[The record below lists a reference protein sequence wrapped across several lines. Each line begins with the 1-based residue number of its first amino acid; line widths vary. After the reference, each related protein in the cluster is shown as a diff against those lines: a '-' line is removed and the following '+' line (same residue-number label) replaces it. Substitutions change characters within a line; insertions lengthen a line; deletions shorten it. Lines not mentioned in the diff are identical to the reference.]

1 MKDTAAA
8 FAESEIPI
16 FDVFVKTP
24 PHTSFEEVTRKLALS
39 GFPPDRVERLLAA
52 LRSGPQ
58 VKIGGGVSQERA
70 DRARSIYSAAG
81 LMVVITPVLVLQTK
95 VEGAFDGL
103 FVCPACGERVVLPPS
118 RQCPHCGV
126 FVDKVTEEF
135 LLKRKIMQQER
146 AKLTF
151 KADRDTKESLKLSRQ
166 AMEAAIRAEVRK
178 ELEAEFGRGEG
189 VHFLSGKAGLL
200 RMGGMASLLALAF
213 AGGNAMSQST
223 WPWSNPDGST
233 NPKQVSAVDSLMAKA
248 GLGKPGVTEVTPTAG
263 DVASED
269 LLTTSGSNGNGKG
282 LTLDQAL
289 AAANTLGKA
298 LGNTTAERAWAG
310 SAVPSVGGPAVVS
323 SPASATVEMRS
334 VLPVS
339 PETRSILTAEFAS
352 QMAQLGQWQRA
363 QDILRSLKAMPNLP
377 ASPAVGTAVRL
388 AELEVQAWALGA
400 VGKDRVGKAV
410 EELKSAANRLDP
422 AERVRA
428 MGRIG
433 VILSHHAPSPS
444 GASGASAIFIAVA
457 SDALK
462 LVTDPGLQRELQG
475 EWMVLKGE
483 ALLGEATGWV
493 RLGHWTKAR
502 LASSALDSLI
512 QQAPGD
518 SAKAR
523 LHALQSRM
531 RQHLG
536 EANQSRESLARALA
550 LVRAAPPSFERAVLL
565 RAIGNLSGAAALEPV
580 QSEVR
585 SLVAQMGSQTGMQSA
600 RALAQLAF
608 LQADAGLSARS
619 EQYNRQARETG
630 GLNPQDFAL
639 IQAEL
644 TVRAPMAVASF
655 MHNAGRYAESELVW
669 QGLATYLFST

>member
-70 DRARSIYSAAG
+70 DKAKFIYSAAG
-81 LMVVITPVLVLQTK
+81 LVVVITPVLVLQTK

-103 FVCPACGERVVLPPS
+103 FVCPACGERVILPPS

-213 AGGNAMSQST
+213 AGGNAMSQSI
-223 WPWSNPDGST
+223 WPWSNPDG
-233 NPKQVSAVDSLMAKA
+233 NPNPRQVSAVDTQMAKA
-248 GLGKPGVTEVTPTAG
+248 GLGKPGVAEVTPTAG
-263 DVASED
+263 DVAIED

-298 LGNTTAERAWAG
+298 LGNTTAERAWVG
-310 SAVPSVGGPAVVS
+310 SAAPSVGGPAGVS

-433 VILSHHAPSPS
+433 VILSHHAPSLS
-444 GASGASAIFIAVA
+444 AASSTFTALA

-462 LVTDPGLQRELQG
+462 LVAGPGLRRELQG

-483 ALLGEATGWV
+483 ALLVEATGWV
-493 RLGHWTKAR
+493 KLGHWTKAR

-523 LHALQSRM
+523 LHALQSRIW
-531 RQHLG
+531 QHLG

-550 LVRAAPPSFERAVLL
+550 LARAIPPSFERAGLL

-644 TVRAPMAVASF
+644 TARAPMAVASF